1 MDDGFSGATVFQACY
16 VELPARKGDGQSV
29 TAQLSFPRDF
39 AAFAGHFPEDPILPG
54 FIQIELALD
63 VLRRL
68 NMATRLQAVRQ
79 AKFFLPIRPGQKVDA
94 LLASPD
100 DLHFHLELK
109 INGKLCTMMDIT
121 VG

>member
-1 MDDGFSGATVFQACY
+1 MDDGFSGAAVFQACY
-16 VELPARKGDGQSV
+16 VELPARGGDGQSV

-54 FIQIELALD
+54 FMQIELALD

-68 NMATRLQAVRQ
+68 KMVAQLKGVRQ
-79 AKFFLPIRPGQKVDA
+79 ARFLLPIRPGQRVYV
-94 LLASPD
+94 LLEAVAD
-100 DLHFHLELK
+100 DRFHLELK
-109 INGKLCTMMDIT
+109 VDGELCTVMEIT

>member
-16 VELPARKGDGQSV
+16 VELPVRGGDGQSV
-29 TAQLSFPRDF
+29 TAQLSFPRHF

-68 NMATRLQAVRQ
+68 NMAARLQAVRQ
-79 AKFFLPIRPGQKVDA
+79 AKFYLPIRPGQKVDA
-94 LLASPD
+94 SLASPD
-100 DLHFHLELK
+100 DQHFHLELK
-109 INGKLCTMMDIT
+109 VNGELCTVMEIT